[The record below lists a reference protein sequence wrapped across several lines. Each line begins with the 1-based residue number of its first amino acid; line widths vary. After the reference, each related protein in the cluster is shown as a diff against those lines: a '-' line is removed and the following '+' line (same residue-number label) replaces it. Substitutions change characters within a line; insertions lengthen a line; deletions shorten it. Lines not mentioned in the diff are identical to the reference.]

1 MSNSLDKVIQ
11 VISKPP
17 KLRQDFEVQ
26 TLLPWLRK
34 KSQLFSRLKTDFLKD
49 IVRNCGHVTYGKDEI
64 IIKQGDVGDC
74 FYIILCG
81 KIGIYIINKDKTDDD
96 GDEQNALELIGSRT
110 PEGALDRTK
119 LGNYVCPLGPGVPFG
134 EVALMSEDCIRTAS
148 IISEEKT
155 DLLMVDRAL
164 YNRAVKDVLAR
175 EFEEKAAFIKGSPL
189 FSNWAPR
196 YKKQL
201 AMALYKESFPY
212 ESELVRQGDP
222 VTNIYFIISGQVEML
237 TDSSQ
242 HLYQY
247 SRIFM
252 EAQDES
258 EKLVKKIEKVRPPT
272 EPQYTTI
279 KKKDHTKNTKMCY
292 LAKNESVGEMEV
304 LLDLD
309 TYVQTAVCTEKTD
322 VLVLEMKHY
331 ERLFMKKHQR
341 TIDAMR
347 QMLEVKL
354 DTRIRL
360 LANCDEIPLLIHL
373 KNKVNLLNNPKPPPE
388 KQISVED
395 SVLSAERQFFNHTGP
410 LVDIDG
416 PGSVFYMIRVREKS
430 KQKSRQY
437 QDKLKQKQSAR
448 NEHMHAIRLPQS
460 LIMAA
465 QMAGATKD
473 IELIVDRT
481 EDQSSQD
488 AANTSL
494 SGKGARSFRRIQSAI
509 KAPVNDEDED
519 GDNVFDDRDTT
530 KSLPEKQTMVAF
542 DDEDEEASLS
552 YLESRVRDWLCK
564 DNPRKGPQ
572 VAQLRRLALQDLD
585 PQPKPGKKIVIRKR
599 NRSTTS
605 NESARNEMRS
615 VLSKEEEGLEHYNIL
630 IARS

>member
-1 MSNSLDKVIQ
+1 MPNSLDKVIQ

-17 KLRQDFEVQ
+17 KLRQDFEIQ

-34 KSQLFSRLKTDFLKD
+34 KSQLFSRLKTDYLKD
-49 IVRNCGHVTYGKDEI
+49 IVRNCGHVTYDKDEV
-64 IIKQGDVGDC
+64 IIKQGEFGDC

-81 KIGIYIINKDKTDDD
+81 KIGIYIINKDKIDDD
-96 GDEQNALELIGSRT
+96 SDDTNALVLVGSRT
-110 PEGALDRTK
+110 ADGALDRSK

-134 EVALMSEDCIRTAS
+134 EVALMSDDCIRTAS

-175 EFEEKAAFIKGSPL
+175 EFEEKAAFIKDSPL
-189 FSNWAPR
+189 FSTWAPR

-212 ESELVRQGDP
+212 ESALVRQGDP
-222 VTNIYFIISGQVEML
+222 LTNIYFIISGQVEML
-237 TDSSQ
+237 TDTSQ
-242 HLYQY
+242 HVFQY
-247 SRIFM
+247 PKVFM
-252 EAQDES
+252 DALDEN
-258 EKLVKKIEKVRPPT
+258 EKFLKKLDRSRPPT
-272 EPQYTTI
+272 DPQYTACV

-292 LAKNESVGEMEV
+292 LAKNESIGEMEV

-309 TYVQTAVCTEKTD
+309 TYVQTAICTEKTD

-331 ERLFMKKHQR
+331 ERLFTKKHQR
-341 TIDAMR
+341 TIDAMK
-347 QMLEVKL
+347 QMLEIKIN
-354 DTRIRL
+354 TRITL
-360 LANCDEIPLLIHL
+360 LGSGEEVPLLHHL
-373 KNKVNLLNNPKPPPE
+373 KNKVNLINNPKAPPE
-388 KQISVED
+388 KSTRDED
-395 SVLSAERQFFNHTGP
+395 SVLAAERQFFNHTGP

-430 KQKSRQY
+430 KQKSQNKNKR
-437 QDKLKQKQSAR
+437 KQNGR
-448 NEHMHAIRLPQS
+448 NEHMHAISLPQS

-473 IELIVDRT
+473 IELIMQNAE
-481 EDQSSQD
+481 EDARHDNSKIS
-488 AANTSL
+488 AA
-494 SGKGARSFRRIQSAI
+494 GKSARSFRRIQSAV
-509 KAPVNDEDED
+509 KPSNDNETEED
-519 GDNVFDDRDTT
+519 VFDDEKEMT
-530 KSLPEKQTMVAF
+530 KSLPERHAMVSF
-542 DDEDEEASLS
+542 DDEDEDASLS
-552 YLESRVRDWLCK
+552 FLESRVRDWLCK

-572 VAQLRRLALQDLD
+572 VAQLRRLPVQELD

-605 NESARNEMRS
+605 HESARTEMRS
-615 VLSKEEEGLEHYNIL
+615 VMSKDEDDLQHYNIL